1 METNLTLAVPHK
13 TSGLEFLWRMAR
25 NPLDALTDLAREQG
39 DIAHVKVGRREV
51 FLLAHPEFIEQ
62 VLVKQAH
69 NFVKG
74 RALQRA
80 RILLGEGLLTSE
92 GPAHLAQRRAL
103 QPAFHRQ
110 RMEEYAAVMG
120 FSALNEISAWSDGQ
134 RVDMSDAMMRLT
146 LDVALRSFFGIAP
159 EGAADRVRRSMSIL
173 LRLFPITALPLPDS
187 ARSWF
192 PNFKRAAAD
201 LNAITAEL
209 IAHPQSRLAQTALV
223 NLLKQHGGFSE
234 EQIRAHALTFLLAGH
249 ETTALLLAWCWDL
262 LAHHPLVQG
271 KLQAEID
278 SVIGDR
284 LPTAEDL
291 TQLPYTR
298 AVVKEALRLRPPAW
312 TLGRQTLHACEI
324 GGQVIPAGATVL
336 VSPWVTHHDPRF
348 YDNPHAFR
356 PERWDVIEQLPI
368 PRYAFFPFGGGER
381 VCIGEHFALTEASV
395 VLALAI
401 RRWQALPA
409 QESARPQP
417 SITLRPRGAV
427 QVLLE
432 KKKIISILSF

>member
-1 METNLTLAVPHK
+1 METHLSLAVPHK
-13 TSGLEFLWRMAR
+13 TSGLEFLWRMAH

-39 DIAHVKVGRREV
+39 DIAHVKVGRREI

-92 GPAHLAQRRAL
+92 GPEHLAQRRAL

-110 RMEEYAAVMG
+110 RMEEYAAVMS
-120 FSALNEISAWSDGQ
+120 FSALNEMSAWSDGQ
-134 RVDMSDAMMRLT
+134 HVDMSDAMMRLT
-146 LDVALRSFFGIAP
+146 LDVALRSFFGVSP
-159 EGAADRVRRSMSIL
+159 EETAERVRRSMSIL
-173 LRLFPITALPLPDS
+173 LRLFPLTALPLPDS

-201 LNAITAEL
+201 LNAVTAEL
-209 IAHPQSRLAQTALV
+209 IAHPQSKLTQTALV
-223 NLLKQHGGFSE
+223 NMLKQHGGFSE

-249 ETTALLLAWCWDL
+249 ETTVLLLAWCWDL

-278 SVIGDR
+278 SVLGDR

-291 TQLPYTR
+291 TQLSYTR
-298 AVVKEALRLRPPAW
+298 AVVQETLRLRPPAW
-312 TLGRQTLHACEI
+312 TLGRQALHKCEI

-348 YDNPHAFR
+348 YETPHEFR
-356 PERWDVIEQLPI
+356 PVRWENNTSL

-395 VLALAI
+395 VLALTV
-401 RRWQALPA
+401 RRWQVLPI
-409 QESARPQP
+409 QEPAHPQP
-417 SITLRPRGAV
+417 SITLRPRKNV

-432 KKKIISILSF
+432 KRK